1 MTSLLKARW
10 PVFEFSIFLVVALI
24 GWAEYQLYKSVKP
37 QVLET
42 QKALQREIEGER
54 QLGQKWEQNAREEQR
69 TINGLNQTVNGLQ
82 QAVTA
87 LTWQSNQTRELFT
100 EVEGVFQGELDELH
114 KAKLVDARTLP
125 EFQRIQDEYTSIADA
140 VVTNIDQ
147 LETAL
152 TSLTDPAIFRG
163 RILPGKEPPEV
174 TRFDEK
180 CHQFNDWIVKQKE
193 RIGAERFPAKSQ
205 ELQDKVAAEQL
216 SAAGQPIRITKDMGN
231 LLEDVSHV
239 FTNYL
244 EESKQ
249 MIANVRKDA
258 PREAVSKRFE
268 NARVEAARLTDSAR
282 EARQSGEAIKA
293 YMTAQLDKDPARRTA
308 QQKTALKK
316 FMAMRARLESNPPPN
331 LALVSPTLNAALP
344 DPLPSITK
352 AATTTAVNPD
362 RFPSLQ
368 PVLYSLVIAQ
378 VGLAIFLM
386 VAIYR
391 IVVVDKLRL
400 QVYESATEGKLAH
413 LGQLAAWLAHEIKQ
427 PLTAINVW
435 LWTLQKGV
443 REGSPEQTGTNAI
456 SKEIQRMDLIVKDFL
471 RYTQPALPKLAS
483 VSAEPVLREVMDLL
497 GPDLARHSI
506 QVQLGALAKAT
517 FSADPQQLKQV
528 LINLVKNAAESIQHD
543 GQITLRARN
552 ARAPLRGQRADV
564 VIIEVEDNGA
574 GIPPEVQPRLFDPF
588 FSTKE
593 DGTGLGLPI
602 AANIIE
608 KHGGVLEFK
617 TELGKGTTFAIVLPA
632 EQAI

>member
-1 MTSLLKARW
+1 MKSLLKARL

-24 GWAEYQLYKSVKP
+24 GWAEYQLYQTVKP

-54 QLGQKWEQNAREEQR
+54 QLGQKWEQNVREQQR
-69 TINGLNQTVNGLQ
+69 TINGLHQTVNDLQ
-82 QAVTA
+82 KAVST
-87 LTWQSNQTRELFT
+87 LTLHSNQTREIFA

-114 KAKLVDARTLP
+114 KAKLVDARSLP
-125 EFQRIQDEYTSIADA
+125 EFQRIQDEYLSIADA

-147 LETAL
+147 LQNAL
-152 TSLTDPAIFRG
+152 TSVTDPTIFRG
-163 RILPGKEPPEV
+163 RLAPGKEPPEV

-205 ELQDKVAAEQL
+205 DMQDKIAAEQL
-216 SAAGQPIRITKDMGN
+216 SAAGRPIRITKDMGN
-231 LLEDVSHV
+231 LLEDISRG

-244 EESKQ
+244 EETKQ
-249 MIANVRKDA
+249 MIGNVRKDA
-258 PREAVSKRFE
+258 PREAVNRRFD
-268 NARVEAARLTDSAR
+268 NARSEATRLTDSASQAR
-282 EARQSGEAIKA
+282 ESGEAIKA
-293 YMTAQLDKDPARRTA
+293 YMTAQLDRDPARRTT

-316 FMAMRARLESNPPPN
+316 FLAMRARLESNPPPS
-331 LALVSPTLNAALP
+331 LALVSPAPNAALP
-344 DPLPSITK
+344 DPLV
-352 AATTTAVNPD
+352 TARVTVVNPD

-378 VGLAIFLM
+378 VGLTIFLM
-386 VAIYR
+386 VAVYR

-435 LWTLQKGV
+435 LWTLQKGL

-456 SKEIQRMDLIVKDFL
+456 GKEIQRMDLIVKDFL

-506 QVQLGALAKAT
+506 RVQLGSLAKAP

-564 VIIEVEDNGA
+564 VIIEVEDDGA